1 MKRQPCVICGRVPSD
16 AAHVKCG
23 GVGRKD
29 DVERTVPLCSD
40 VVPSGYRGHHS
51 EYDAGKKSFVKRYAV
66 DLPALAA
73 ETHRAWLT
81 YSGVAA

>member
-29 DVERTVPLCSD
+29 DAERTVPLCSD
-40 VVPSGYRGHHS
+40 YPDQGCIALGHHS
-51 EYDAGKKSFVKRYAV
+51 EYDAGKRSFVKRYAV

-73 ETHRAWLT
+73 ATDAAWRA
-81 YSGVAA
+81 YAA